1 MRSRQRGVT
10 LPELLISLLIFAMIS
25 GVAVYALRLT
35 VEGRDQLGLAD
46 AAIRDMQI
54 ARLVIKEDLLQA
66 VPRVTRDEFGVANP
80 GAFLG
85 GAGLAFRVPKD
96 GETALMSFVRGGWAN
111 PGGLAPRS
119 TLQAVEYLLI
129 GDRLVRR
136 TRPYLDD
143 ARGQPRTDR
152 TLIAGVTGAEVGFL
166 QGETAAGLQWAELW
180 PAPGATAPI
189 PAAVRLTMT
198 TPALGR
204 FDQLFYVGE
213 VAR

>member
-1 MRSRQRGVT
+1 MRNRQRGVT

-54 ARLVIKEDLLQA
+54 TRLVIKEDLLQA
-66 VPRVTRDEFGVANP
+66 VPRVTRDEFGVASP

-85 GAGLAFRVPKD
+85 GAGFAFRVPKE
-96 GETALMSFVRGGWAN
+96 GETALMSFVRAGWAN
-111 PGGLAPRS
+111 PGGVAPRP

-152 TLIAGVTGAEVGFL
+152 TLMAGLEGAEVAFFL
-166 QGETAAGLQWAELW
+166 AEGTTGLQWTDLW

-189 PAAVRLTMT
+189 PAAVRLTLT

-204 FDQLFYVGE
+204 FEQLFYLGE